1 MRSPQIG
8 KYCRGSA
15 PGAAR
20 QSTGGLSGGG
30 CGTGGA
36 AILLAKIKPAG
47 VALRLFDVF
56 AMIPPAN
63 ANDGEDAHRRYAE
76 IRSGEAQGLGG
87 GKYYGYLDNLLDTVQ
102 CNMRRFG
109 IDLEREGVDFIPGL
123 FQDTLFLDTDVAFAH
138 IDCDWYDSVRTCL
151 DRIAP
156 RVSPGGIM
164 VFDDYSSYSGC
175 RKAVDEFLASD
186 NRWEI
191 IFHRRSLGVRRRLS

>member
-1 MRSPQIG
+1 
-8 KYCRGSA
+8 
-15 PGAAR
+15 
-20 QSTGGLSGGG
+20 
-30 CGTGGA
+30 
-36 AILLAKIKPAG
+36 
-47 VALRLFDVF
+47 
-56 AMIPPAN
+56 MIPPAN